1 MYLQSKRIALIEEV
15 LWNPSDLQGQKSE
28 LFGCDIQYMLSPSAL
43 IYDLNAE
50 FNWNWM
56 RNEGALIG
64 WAVHSLSACLLNSV
78 EAGWDAFARKAN
90 VVASV
95 FIRIAYKNRPAIHF
109 TP

>member
-1 MYLQSKRIALIEEV
+1 
-15 LWNPSDLQGQKSE
+15 
-28 LFGCDIQYMLSPSAL
+28 
-43 IYDLNAE
+43 
-50 FNWNWM
+50 M